1 MIVIHCWSVVGVID
15 PFPCSMP
22 GGRETAACLMDVYQK
37 KKKDIYAVAFIS
49 AGAVIK
55 DISKAGCVC
64 EAELWQ

>member
-1 MIVIHCWSVVGVID
+1 MIVIHFWSVVGVID

-37 KKKDIYAVAFIS
+37 KEDIYAVAFIS